1 MIAGIRT
8 IKAYA
13 WERVFEK
20 KIEQIREKQ
29 IRCIYRGSNVQTTNI
44 TLNSALSGQMIAFFI
59 ILVIY
64 LLNQDLSG
72 SLVYFIVGFIYNVQ
86 YYCIVRMTY
95 GILFNTRFKS
105 FMQRLDTVV
114 NLPSKRDLANTDC
127 SGDRLRLS

>member
-13 WERVFEK
+13 WERVFEQ

-114 NLPSKRDLANTDC
+114 NLPSKRDLADTDS
-127 SGDRLRLS
+127 SGDRL